1 MVSICYNGWEITR
14 EHHMASACYNGR
26 EITREHHMVSI
37 CYNGRE
43 VSENTIW
50 FAHVIMG
57 GRYVKAPYGLYIL

>member
-1 MVSICYNGWEITR
+1 
-14 EHHMASACYNGR
+14 MASACYNGR